1 MFMDESI
8 SLSLFYEISSKIL
21 ALWYSLVTV
30 LQQTDFGGPVVPAFA
45 LWNGELLI
53 HSGLEVPGGF

>member
-45 LWNGELLI
+45 LWDGELLT
-53 HSGLEVPGGF
+53 HSGLQVPEGL